1 MKKID
6 KLKKYFLENNID
18 TFSGC
23 YCNFPDGPKARFT
36 YRFYTN
42 LYDINALSENF
53 IICLKKED
61 TSYLVDFLKPKRVY
75 QKIGDFKDG
84 VDLAN
89 EIGVYYD
96 FHKYNNSP
104 NDFIDPNKQ
113 RYSKKGR
120 ENIRKY
126 FDFWSKQLIEHPEY
140 KEENIECRLR
150 NMDEILSE
158 LKTYENDP
166 RYQK

>member
-6 KLKKYFLENNID
+6 KIKEYFLENNINN
-18 TFSGC
+18 FSGC

-42 LYDINALSENF
+42 LYDDNTLSSDF
-53 IICLKKED
+53 IICLKKEN
-61 TSYLVDFLKPKRVY
+61 TSYFVDFLNKKRRY
-75 QKIGDFKDG
+75 QKIGDFKKG
-84 VDLAN
+84 ETLAN

-96 FHKYNNSP
+96 SRKYTNFP
-104 NDFIDPNKQ
+104 DQFVDPNKQ
-113 RYSKKGR
+113 RYSVKGR

-126 FDFWSKQLIEHPEY
+126 FDFWNKKLIERPECS
-140 KEENIECRLR
+140 ENIKDRLS
-150 NMDEILSE
+150 NIDDVLNGLI
-158 LKTYENDP
+158 TYENDP